1 LSHAACGLADIRPQR
16 RARRKPMTTSAINAF
31 DSTVQTTNH
40 WLNEIME
47 RMNWDEPQKAYHALR
62 AVLHALRDR
71 LPVNHAAAL
80 GAQLPMLVRGIYYEG
95 WNPKRAP
102 LKERK
107 KADFVY
113 HTREAFRDSPLID
126 AEEVTRAVLHVIAKH
141 ISKGEV
147 ESVKLT

>member
-1 LSHAACGLADIRPQR
+1 MTAATI
-16 RARRKPMTTSAINAF
+16 TAF
-31 DSTVQTTNH
+31 ESTVHTTNL

-47 RMNWDEPQKAYHALR
+47 RMATDDHQRAYHALR

-95 WNPKRAP
+95 WTPHRTP

-107 KADFVY
+107 KAAFLY
-113 HTREAFRDSPLID
+113 HIRMAFNHESDLD
-126 AEEVTRAVLHVIAKH
+126 AEEVTRAVLHVLARH

-147 ESVKLT
+147 ESVKLTLPHEIRELWDEETHTLWF